1 MKIFSGIAA
10 KLPTLTTRKTRKTRQ
25 DLQHKAHLAHV
36 EADYLRQQ
44 LAQAHRANLRLKAEL
59 EEDSVGNR

>member
-1 MKIFSGIAA
+1 MKIFSVIAA
-10 KLPTLTTRKTRKTRQ
+10 KLPTLTTRKAHQ